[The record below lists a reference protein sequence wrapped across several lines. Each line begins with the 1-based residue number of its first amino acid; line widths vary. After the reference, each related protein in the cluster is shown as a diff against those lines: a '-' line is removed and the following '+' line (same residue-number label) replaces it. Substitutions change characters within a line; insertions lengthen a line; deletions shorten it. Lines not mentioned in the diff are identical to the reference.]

1 MKGVSR
7 DAAVG
12 LRLGLP
18 AQPTPGPVRLQ
29 LEEGVEA
36 SFSQIWIHAVQT
48 AIAVVTMKAV
58 TMMVPMRK
66 VAKPKGVDLLF
77 ILKKAVGLY
86 DDGKIVTESE
96 FY

>member
-1 MKGVSR
+1 M
-7 DAAVG
+7 
-12 LRLGLP
+12 
-18 AQPTPGPVRLQ
+18 
-29 LEEGVEA
+29 
-36 SFSQIWIHAVQT
+36 QT